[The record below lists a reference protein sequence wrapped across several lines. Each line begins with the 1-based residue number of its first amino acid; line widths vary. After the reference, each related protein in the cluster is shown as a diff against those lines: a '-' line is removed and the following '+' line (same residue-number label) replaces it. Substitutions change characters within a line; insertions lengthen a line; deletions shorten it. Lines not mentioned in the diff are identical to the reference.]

1 MRLSL
6 MSWPEVEAAIH
17 RQPGIVIPIGSHE
30 QHGPNGLIGTD
41 ALCPEII
48 ASEAAAEAGFLLGPT
63 FSVGMAQHH
72 LGFAGTITLRPTTMI
87 AALTDW
93 VESLARHGIRRFYF
107 LNGHGGN
114 IATINAAFSEIW
126 AGFSLRGEAS
136 GLALTLRNWWELD
149 GVDALSRQMYGAGLG
164 SHATPSEVS
173 VTYYG
178 YPDAIKTVA
187 MEPRLAPNGPIRDAS
202 DYRTRFADGRI
213 GSDPSTANVEDG
225 RQLVALAKQGLIR
238 EVRSFFK
245 AD

>member
-6 MSWPEVEAAIH
+6 MSWPEVEAAIN
-17 RQPGIVIPIGSHE
+17 RSPGIVIPIGSHE

-48 ASEAAAEAGFLLGPT
+48 ALEAAQEAGFLLGPT

-114 IATINAAFSEIW
+114 IATVNAAFSEIW
-126 AGFSLRGEAS
+126 AGFSFRGEQS
-136 GLALTLRNWWELD
+136 GLALTLRNWWELE

-178 YPDAIKTVA
+178 YPDAIKKVS
-187 MEPRLAPNGPIRDAS
+187 MSPKLAPNGPIRDAS
-202 DYRTRFADGRI
+202 DYRARFPDGRI

-225 RQLVALAKQGLIR
+225 RQLVALAKKGLIK
-238 EVRSFFK
+238 EVETFFRG
-245 AD
+245 